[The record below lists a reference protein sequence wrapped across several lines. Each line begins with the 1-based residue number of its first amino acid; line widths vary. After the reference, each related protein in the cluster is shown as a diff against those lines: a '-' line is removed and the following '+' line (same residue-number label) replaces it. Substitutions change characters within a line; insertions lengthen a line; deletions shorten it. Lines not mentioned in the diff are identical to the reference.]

1 MEHPRDHLCFAL
13 DVARAD
19 HARHLVGLLAEEV
32 GMFKVGLEFFLREG
46 PSCIRALKAWGAKR
60 IFLDLKFFD
69 IPRTIRGACT
79 AAAALDVDF
88 VSVHCEGLG
97 VADGGRRPQGV
108 PPRPAQ
114 LGVTLLTS
122 ISPADMAAYGYR
134 PDLTPSDIV
143 LMRAELARAAG
154 CAGVVCAA
162 GEAGRIRQRYGPGFV
177 IVTPGIRP
185 GWARVEGDD
194 QQRVCS
200 PYQAIEQGADYI
212 VVGRPIRDAAD
223 PAQAAAMISEE
234 IGQALRETG
243 RA

>member
-1 MEHPRDHLCFAL
+1 MEHPKDRLCFAL

-19 HARHLVGLLAEEV
+19 QARHLVEVLAEEV

-46 PSCIRALKAWGAKR
+46 PACIRALKGWGAKR

-69 IPRTIRGACT
+69 IPKTIRGACE

-88 VSVHCEGLG
+88 VSVHCEGLE
-97 VADGGRRPQGV
+97 AAEGGHMGKGV
-108 PPRPAQ
+108 PPRPAR

-122 ISPADMAAYGYR
+122 ISPAQMAAYGYR
-134 PDLTPSDIV
+134 PDLSPGDIV

-162 GEAGRIRQRYGPGFV
+162 GEAGRIRQRYGRGFV
-177 IVTPGIRP
+177 VVTPGIRP
-185 GWARVEGDD
+185 GWAQVEGDD
-194 QQRVCS
+194 QQRALS
-200 PYQAIEQGADYI
+200 PYEAIEQGADYI

-223 PAQAAAMISEE
+223 PARAAAMISEE
-234 IGQALRETG
+234 IGQALRDTG
-243 RA
+243 KA